1 MKRIS
6 NEFHKKAEQPKLSV
20 LFFENPSHVASKTLE
35 QHRSK
40 TLRRLEGIG
49 VKINGTY
56 SVNSESNTDEV
67 VLALKKADS
76 DLVLCSFTSWVGE
89 YLPLRVLNSLDIPI
103 FLWSIPKGTAHSLL
117 SGVTATASNLQQ
129 IGRTYYH
136 VIGTEES
143 DEIFQEIQD
152 CTLAAS
158 LKRRARGIRI
168 GLFGQNC
175 PGMIDVGGDDMTLAT
190 LGPEVI
196 RYELSDLLESYAH
209 IPEDRAKR
217 AVEEWVKVAGSA
229 IEPDSEE
236 LLRSARMYLA
246 LKEKIET
253 ERLEMVGVRCWPELR
268 SQFKVSPCLAFSSLM
283 DQGIMGICENDPT
296 SGLTMWLLHHFSGKA
311 VFLSDMGRMD
321 QAKGTLSLSHCGLAS
336 SSLAEDRREVLIRR
350 YALEPEGGQ
359 CIEFRL
365 KRGPVT
371 LAKLMRP
378 RGGTFSMFIARGES
392 VEGPEHRGSV
402 IYVKPDAGVD
412 RLISKMLEEGV
423 EHHLVVGYGDLVTPL
438 LRWCHLTQV
447 RVISP

>member
-1 MKRIS
+1 MSEMQKKS
-6 NEFHKKAEQPKLSV
+6 NEPKLSV
-20 LFFENPSHVASKTLE
+20 LFFENPSHMSSKTLE

-40 TLRRLEGIG
+40 TLRRLEGIR

-56 SVNSESNTDEV
+56 SIHSESNTDEV
-67 VLALKKADS
+67 VLALKKADP
-76 DLVLCSFTSWVGE
+76 DLVLCSFTSWVEE
-89 YLPLRVLNSLDIPI
+89 YLPLRVLSSLDIPI
-103 FLWSIPKGTAHSLL
+103 FLWSIPKDTAHSLL
-117 SGVTATASNLQQ
+117 SGITAAASNLQQ
-129 IGRTYYH
+129 IGRTYFH

-143 DEIFQEIQD
+143 DEIFQEIQG

-158 LKRRARGIRI
+158 LKRRAWGIQI

-175 PGMIDVGGDDMTLAT
+175 PGMMDVGGDDMALAT

-196 RYELSDLLESYAH
+196 RYELSDLMESYAH

-217 AVEEWVKVAGSA
+217 AVEEWMKVAGGS

-253 ERLEMVGVRCWPELR
+253 EGLEMVGVRCWPELR

-296 SGLTMWLLHHFSGKA
+296 AGFTMWLLHHFSGKA

-336 SSLAEDRREVLIRR
+336 SSLAEDRSDVAIRKYVLD
-350 YALEPEGGQ
+350 PEGGQ

-392 VEGPEHRGSV
+392 VVGPEHRGSV
-402 IYVKPDAGVD
+402 IYVKPDGGVD
-412 RLISKMLEEGV
+412 RFVSKMLQEGV
-423 EHHLVVGYGDLVTPL
+423 EHHMVVGYGDLVTPL
-438 LRWCHLTQV
+438 LRWCHMTRV
-447 RVISP
+447 RVFSP